1 MALTKKAIDE
11 NPQIEISKTT
21 ETEITIKVSK
31 EMTTEMINQYF
42 FDKGIVLSKLKSHSE
57 SLETQF
63 LEIIK

>member
-1 MALTKKAIDE
+1 MK
-11 NPQIEISKTT
+11 ISKTA